1 MFLIF
6 LGGFWFCL
14 WELMH
19 RQLPENPG
27 FATLPPLNQGP
38 RPVSVMP
45 EAPPPK
51 SIVIDP
57 GHGGEDPGTQGNG
70 MFERQGTLP
79 IGLALA
85 RELRNRRYNVV
96 LTRDTD
102 STLSLESRSKI
113 ANEPG
118 RVCFVSIH
126 LNYSDTP
133 KSNGIETY
141 YGWPKRWD
149 VLKDLRQ
156 SRKLEPDQ
164 DVLDHRSK
172 LLAEAIHRSALAST
186 RATDREVRNNPALL
200 VLNSIRVPSVLVEC
214 GFVSNKS
221 EAEKIQTAEYQEKLA
236 RGIAD
241 GIEQFLNAASSD
253 ADYGIEIVNAKSTG
267 GKK

>member
-1 MFLIF
+1 
-6 LGGFWFCL
+6 
-14 WELMH
+14 MH
-19 RQLPENPG
+19 QLTPQHPAYTNH
-27 FATLPPLNQGP
+27 PPLNESQHP
-38 RPVSVMP
+38 ESVKP
-45 EAPPPK
+45 ADPPPK

-57 GHGGEDPGTQGNG
+57 GHGGDDPGTQGNG

-79 IGLALA
+79 IALALA
-85 RELRNRRYNVV
+85 KELRNRRYNVV
-96 LTRDTD
+96 MTRDSD
-102 STLSLESRSKI
+102 SSLSLESRAKI

-156 SRKLEPDQ
+156 SRKLGPAQ
-164 DVLDHRSK
+164 DILDHRSK
-172 LLAEAIHRSALAST
+172 LLADAIHRTALAST
-186 RATDREVRNNPALL
+186 HATDREVRNNPALL

-241 GIEQFLNAASSD
+241 GIEQYLNAAASD
-253 ADYGIEIVNAKSTG
+253 ANYGIEIVNAKAAG

>member
-14 WELMH
+14 WLLMH
-19 RQLPENPG
+19 RQTPENPG
-27 FATLPPLNQGP
+27 FATLPPLNEGQ
-38 RPVSVMP
+38 RPVTVIP

-85 RELRNRRYNVV
+85 KELRNRRYNVV

-102 STLSLESRSKI
+102 STLSLESRAKI

-164 DVLDHRSK
+164 DILDHRSK

-221 EAEKIQTAEYQEKLA
+221 EAEKIQTAEYQENLA

-241 GIEQFLNAASSD
+241 GIEQYLNAASSN
-253 ADYGIEIVNAKSTG
+253 ADYGIEIVNTKATG